1 MPNGL
6 SIWQILVFQGQKQ
19 ILEAVKLY
27 LDRANTKI
35 GAFTDNR
42 PGISCFYG
50 FRHRYP
56 DIKMKKAEKLE
67 QARAMAYTKESV
79 CLWFDQFEKF

>member
-1 MPNGL
+1 MANLGFPR
-6 SIWQILVFQGQKQ
+6 SKTQ

-27 LDRANTKI
+27 LDRANMKI
-35 GAFTDNR
+35 GAFTDNQ

-50 FRHRYP
+50 FRRRYP
-56 DIKMKKAEKLE
+56 NIKMKKAEKLE
-67 QARAMAYTKESV
+67 QARAMACTKESV